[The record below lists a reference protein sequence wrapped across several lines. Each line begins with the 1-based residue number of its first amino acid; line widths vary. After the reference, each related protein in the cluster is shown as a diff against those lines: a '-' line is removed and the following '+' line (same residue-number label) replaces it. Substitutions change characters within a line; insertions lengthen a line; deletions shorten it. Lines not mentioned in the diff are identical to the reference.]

1 MNPRPRKMRLLAL
14 LPRRWLMTHAAR
26 RRRTLYL
33 TFDDGPHPEHT
44 PPLLDLLAEHGI
56 KASFFLVGSR
66 VEDFPLLARRIVDEG
81 HLLGNHSYSH
91 PQFDRLS
98 LSAQWAEAERSDEIL
113 AAFDG
118 RRRHLFRP
126 PRGHMSA
133 RMLWHFARRRVP
145 LALWSYD
152 SLDYA
157 RPGVDTLLAMA
168 RRHPPRAGDCI
179 LMHDDDGLSLAWLRT
194 MLPAWKADGFSF
206 DVLPFHA

>member
-1 MNPRPRKMRLLAL
+1 MNPRPRKMKLLAL
-14 LPRRWLMTHAAR
+14 LPQRWLMTHAAR
-26 RRRTLYL
+26 SRRTLYL

-44 PPLLDLLAEHGI
+44 PPLLDLLAEHGV
-56 KASFFLVGSR
+56 KASFFLIGSR
-66 VEDFPLLARRIVDEG
+66 VEDFPVLVRRIVEEG

-98 LSAQWAEAERSDEIL
+98 LPAQWAEAERSDEVL

-118 RRRHLFRP
+118 RRRHVFRP
-126 PRGHMSA
+126 PRGHVSA
-133 RMLWHFARRRVP
+133 RMLWHFARRRTP

-157 RPGVDTLLAMA
+157 RPDVDALLAMA
-168 RRHPPRAGDCI
+168 RRHPPRGGDCI

-194 MLPAWKADGFSF
+194 MLPAWKAQGFSF